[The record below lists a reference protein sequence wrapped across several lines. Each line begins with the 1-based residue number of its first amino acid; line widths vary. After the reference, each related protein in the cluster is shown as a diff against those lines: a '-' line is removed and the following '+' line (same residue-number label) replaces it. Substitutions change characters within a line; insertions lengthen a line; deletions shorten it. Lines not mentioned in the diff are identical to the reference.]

1 MLPGPR
7 TAARTVPDDVVVRS
21 HPEPSPSLIG
31 PRWSLGGRVGKSVPV
46 PSATSLARVLPW
58 LARVAWVLVAVLGGR
73 ALESA
78 VDGRSDAVRWTVAIG
93 GWALWAVGAAALV
106 IPSVRALTVIRLIA
120 PLGLVATLAAGLAGA
135 PASDLVVLAVPAVL
149 ATAAVFTADVG
160 RSFVQASAY
169 GDEARLPLRAPVAAG
184 AAAGIT
190 WAVWAA
196 ALTTGPLLLAA
207 TVWVPGVALTALAVA
222 GVVLVGPRWHR
233 LSRRWLV
240 LVPAGLVVHDPV
252 VLADTLMLRTD
263 QIALIRLAPA
273 DTAAADLTGPA
284 SGYALE
290 IRVTETVSAV
300 FAFTPREPDGRAIH
314 MTAFLVSP
322 SRPGE
327 ALREAAA
334 RRLPVA

>member
-1 MLPGPR
+1 
-7 TAARTVPDDVVVRS
+7 
-21 HPEPSPSLIG
+21 
-31 PRWSLGGRVGKSVPV
+31 V
-46 PSATSLARVLPW
+46 PSATNLARVLPW
-58 LARVAWVLVAVLGGR
+58 LARAAWVLVAVLGGQ

-78 VDGRSDAVRWTVAIG
+78 VAGRSAPVRWTVAVG
-93 GWALWAVGAAALV
+93 GWTLWAVVAAALV
-106 IPSVRALTVIRLIA
+106 IPSVRALTVVRLVA
-120 PLGLVATLAAGLAGA
+120 PLSLVATLAAGLAGA
-135 PASDLVVLAVPAVL
+135 PASELVVLGVSAVL

-160 RSFVQASAY
+160 RAFVQASAY
-169 GDEARLPLRAPVAAG
+169 GDEVRLPLRAPVAAG

-190 WAVWAA
+190 WVVWAA
-196 ALTTGPLLLAA
+196 AVTVGPLLLAA
-207 TVWVPGVALTALAVA
+207 AVWLPGVVLAGVAVA

-263 QIALIRLAPA
+263 QVASIRLAPA

-290 IRVTETVSAV
+290 IRATETVSTV
-300 FAFTPREPDGRAIH
+300 FAFTPRDPDGRAIH
-314 MTAFLVSP
+314 LTAFLVCP

-327 ALREAAA
+327 ALRAATA
-334 RRLPVA
+334 RGLPVA